1 MTGNKNVICEPVIR
15 EKSTPKDIC
24 AVLLRTIS
32 NISSLTTNQM
42 SVISSDFKPLLRDV
56 WINWHID
63 VFTV

>member
-1 MTGNKNVICEPVIR
+1 MIYEAVIR

-24 AVLLRTIS
+24 AILLRTIS
-32 NISSLTTNQM
+32 NVSSLTTNKM

-56 WINWHID
+56 RINWHID